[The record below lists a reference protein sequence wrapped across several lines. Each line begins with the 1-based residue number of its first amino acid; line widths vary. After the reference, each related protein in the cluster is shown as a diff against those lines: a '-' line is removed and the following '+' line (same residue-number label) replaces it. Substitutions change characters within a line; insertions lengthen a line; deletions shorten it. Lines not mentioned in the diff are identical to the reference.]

1 MTSKPDI
8 SGNQNKNYVK
18 IAIDLIL
25 KVGAL
30 FLLVFLCLVILK
42 PFLGMLFWG
51 LIVAIILFPLFH
63 RLSGWLGQ
71 RNKLSS
77 ILITMVALSVMVL
90 PSIWLVNQLVEGI
103 KFLAEYIHEGDV
115 TIPPPSESVANW
127 PLIGNW
133 LYEKWLALS
142 SNIGDNLKGFMPQIV
157 SWGEKTLGTLANI
170 GIGVVQFAAS
180 IIIAGIFLI
189 FFKKGSVA
197 GSKIFNKVLGNRG
210 QEFLDISLKTIRN
223 VATGVLG
230 VALIQTTL
238 MGGGLILAHIPL
250 AAVWILL
257 ILVMTI
263 AQIPVL
269 LFNIPLIIY
278 LFAFMD
284 PFPAVLWT
292 LYFLVFGMIDNILK
306 PLFMGK
312 GSDVPM
318 LIIFLGTLGG
328 FIAFGFIGL
337 FLGAIVL
344 SLAYKLYSTWV
355 DSVEL

>member
-1 MTSKPDI
+1 MASKPDV
-8 SGNQNKNYVK
+8 SGNQSKNNVR

-25 KVGAL
+25 KVGTL
-30 FLLVFLCLVILK
+30 FLLVFLCFLILK

-51 LIVAIILFPLFH
+51 LIIAIILFPLFH
-63 RLSGWLGQ
+63 LLSGWLGQ
-71 RNKLSS
+71 RNRLTA
-77 ILITMVALSVMVL
+77 ILLTVVALSILVL

-103 KFLAEYIHEGDV
+103 KFLAGYLQEGEV
-115 TIPPPSESVANW
+115 SIPPPSDSVASW

-133 LYEKWLALS
+133 VYEKWQALS
-142 SNIGDNLKGFMPQIV
+142 LNLGDTLKGFMPQIV

-180 IIIAGIFLI
+180 IIIAGIFLV
-189 FFKKGSVA
+189 FFKKGSES
-197 GSKIFNKVLGNRG
+197 GSKIFIKVLGERG

-223 VATGVLG
+223 VATGILG

-250 AAVWILL
+250 AAVWIVL

-292 LYFLVFGMIDNILK
+292 LYFLVMGMIDNILK
-306 PLFMGK
+306 PLLMGK

-318 LIIFLGTLGG
+318 LIIFLGALGG

-344 SLAYKLYSTWV
+344 SLAYKLYATWA